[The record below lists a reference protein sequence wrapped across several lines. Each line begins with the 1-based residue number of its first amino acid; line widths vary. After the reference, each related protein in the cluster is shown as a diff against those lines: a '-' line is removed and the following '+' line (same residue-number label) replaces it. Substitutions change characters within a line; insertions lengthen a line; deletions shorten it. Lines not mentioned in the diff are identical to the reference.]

1 MANRHMKRCSTSLI
15 IREIQIKTTTRYH
28 LTPVR
33 MGIISKSTKNKCWP
47 RRGQGENPCTLLV
60 GIQIGAAAVESSME
74 LLQKIKNGTELPYD
88 PVIPLL
94 GIYPKETQNTN
105 LKEYMYLC

>member
-1 MANRHMKRCSTSLI
+1 MWSEGNLFA
-15 IREIQIKTTTRYH
+15 
-28 LTPVR
+28 
-33 MGIISKSTKNKCWP
+33 
-47 RRGQGENPCTLLV
+47 LLV
-60 GIQIGAAAVESSME
+60 GIQFGTLTVESSME